1 MGTQISLD
9 LDLTHNKYESF
20 CHVLPIYDEGH
31 LTEPTF
37 CADSDSVLIKYE
49 SMLDTPWQNGSMFC
63 SVVECDLLPL
73 MRARITG
80 IVLLQYDTRT

>member
-31 LTEPTF
+31 LTERTF

-49 SMLDTPWQNGSMFC
+49 SMLDTPWQKKCIQHGSMFC
-63 SVVECDLLPL
+63 SVVECDVP
-73 MRARITG
+73 G
-80 IVLLQYDTRT
+80 F